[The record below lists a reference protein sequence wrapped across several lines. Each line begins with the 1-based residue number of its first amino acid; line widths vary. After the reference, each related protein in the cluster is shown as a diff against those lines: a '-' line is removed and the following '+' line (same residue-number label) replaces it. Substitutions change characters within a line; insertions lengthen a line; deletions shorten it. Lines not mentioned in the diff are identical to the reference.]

1 MIDSI
6 ERPAMLR
13 WRSALDLLRS
23 RFGIALVAAF
33 ATCVMLLTP
42 ATRAVAQDVR
52 QAEAGVV
59 RSGALPSVAP
69 VVFNGDVRQLPPAR
83 GPVNPHHWNEN
94 EGPPLTP
101 QVAAPAAPSR
111 RTVDEAPNL
120 ALAAMPSPMQSFAGL
135 SFNDTIAG
143 GRAGAGYPPDTNGD
157 VGPNHYIQ
165 AVNDSYAIYS
175 KTGTLLA
182 AFTENALWL
191 GANSG
196 TPCDANNFGDPV
208 VVYDALA
215 DRWILTNFAFAN
227 SSTGPFFQCF
237 AVSRSGDPVTG
248 GWFLYAVRMDAGGSG
263 PASGTLNDYP
273 KFGIWTDCLYMSANE
288 FKGNTYTGSA
298 FASFERSSLYAGA
311 TLDATNS
318 SIGIVPFSNQSGGPF
333 TMLPSNLLGTS
344 TDSLPP
350 AGRPNFYVSEALSG
364 TDFEVRKFTPGRNG
378 GHSCGAGGT
387 MSAATLVP
395 HATYSDLSGGD
406 IVPQKNTANPLD
418 SLYFRLMQKAQYR
431 KIGNA
436 ESLWVVH
443 SVRNTGQNVGPQW
456 AQLNVGGGTIAAS
469 VVQQQLFRPDT
480 TLYRWMGSLAIDGQ
494 GNMALAYSTSSGS
507 SFPGIAYSGR
517 LAGDPLNN
525 LPQTETVL
533 VAGADSQTNNCGS
546 GACTRWGDYSS
557 MSIDPSDDCTFWYTT
572 EYFSAAGNGS
582 AGNWNTRIGSFKFPA
597 CSNTK
602 QQQTINFTS
611 AAPVGAKFGGTP
623 QVVTATATSGLAV
636 TLTIDAG
643 TASVCAL
650 NGSANGSQVSFI
662 GVGTCKV
669 NANQNGNGSFNAA
682 AQVQQSFAVGKAI
695 QAINF
700 TSTAPVGAAVGD
712 PDDTVTASATSGLAV
727 TLSIDASSS
736 TVCTIGGSASG
747 SHVSLIGAGT
757 CKINADQAGN
767 ANFSAAPQAHQ
778 SFSVAPG
785 TPTLEFTTQPGDIVA
800 GAVLGT
806 IAVTEKGP
814 LGDTIDDNASLVD
827 FTVTACGGPVGL
839 GSVTMV
845 HGVATLNTTVRF
857 STATDPSTLQVT
869 AKTLA
874 LTANSDS
881 FVVHANAGLIFANG
895 LEGCRP

>member
-1 MIDSI
+1 MIASM
-6 ERPAMLR
+6 ERAGTCPC
-13 WRSALDLLRS
+13 RSALGLLRS
-23 RFGIALVAAF
+23 RVGIALVASLAMSL
-33 ATCVMLLTP
+33 MLLTP
-42 ATRAVAQDVR
+42 VTRAIAQDAR
-52 QAEAGVV
+52 QAESGAV
-59 RSGALPSVAP
+59 RSQALPTVAP
-69 VVFNGDVRQLPPAR
+69 VVFNGDVRRLPPAR

-101 QVAAPAAPSR
+101 QAVAPSAPIR
-111 RTVDEAPNL
+111 RTADEAPNL
-120 ALAAMPSPMQSFAGL
+120 ALAAMPSPLQSFAGL
-135 SFNDTIAG
+135 SFDDTITG
-143 GRAGAGYPPDTNGD
+143 GQAGAGFPPDTNGD

-196 TPCDANNFGDPV
+196 TPCDANNFGDAV

-227 SSTGPFFQCF
+227 SSTGPFFQCL
-237 AVSRSGDPVTG
+237 AVSRSGDPIAG
-248 GWFLYAVRMDAGGSG
+248 GWFLYAVRMDSG
-263 PASGTLNDYP
+263 AIASGTLNDYP

-288 FKGNTYTGSA
+288 FKGTTYKGSA

-311 TLDATNS
+311 ALDSTNS
-318 SIGIVPFSNQSGGPF
+318 SIGIVPFSNQAGGPF

-344 TDSLPP
+344 ADSLPP

-364 TDFEVRKFTPGRNG
+364 TAFEVRKFTPGQNG
-378 GHSCGAGGT
+378 SHRCGAGGT

-395 HATYSDLSGGD
+395 HATYTDLAGGD

-431 KIGNA
+431 KIGSA

-443 SVRNTGQNVGPQW
+443 SVRNTSQNVGPQW
-456 AQLNVGGGTIAAS
+456 AQLNLSGGTIATS
-469 VVQQQLFRPDT
+469 VVQQQLYRPDT
-480 TLYRWMGSLAIDGQ
+480 TLYRWMGSLAVDAQ
-494 GNMALAYSTSSGS
+494 GNMALAYSTSSGG

-525 LPQTETVL
+525 LPQAETVL

-546 GACTRWGDYSS
+546 GPCARWGDYSS

-572 EYFSAAGNGS
+572 QYFSAAGNGA
-582 AGNWNTRIGSFKFPA
+582 AGNWNTRIGSFKFAA
-597 CSNTK
+597 CSSAK
-602 QQQTINFTS
+602 QNQTINFTS
-611 AAPVGAKFGGTP
+611 SAPVGATFGGTP

-636 TLTIDAG
+636 TLTIDASA
-643 TASVCAL
+643 TSVCSL
-650 NGSANGSQVSFI
+650 SGSASGSQVSFI
-662 GVGTCKV
+662 GVGTCKI
-669 NANQNGNGSFNAA
+669 NANQSGNGSFNAA
-682 AQVQQSFAVGKAI
+682 PQVQQSFAVGKAI

-712 PDDTVTASATSGLAV
+712 PDYTVNASATSGLAV

-736 TVCTIGGSASG
+736 TVCTIHGSTSG

-800 GAVLGT
+800 GDVLGT
-806 IAVTEKGP
+806 IAVTEKSP

-827 FTVTACGGPVGL
+827 FTVPACGGPVSL

-857 STATDPSTLQVT
+857 HTATDPSTLQVT
-869 AKTLA
+869 AKTVA
-874 LTANSDS
+874 LTANSGS
-881 FVVHANAGLIFANG
+881 FVVHANVGLVFADG